1 MSENKNEYLTTGE
14 FAKICGIP
22 KHILFYYDQIE
33 LFQPEITKENGYRYY
48 SFRQFDTFSIIS
60 ALKKLGM
67 PLKEI
72 KKYMDERNP
81 ANLISLLD
89 QKSKEVAKE
98 IIKLKNTK
106 KGIDFLKDL
115 TEKALTVEFNRIQ
128 PAYHKSMKA
137 LCSTYLDNGKD
148 DSYAGF
154 LTELIAFRNDSNAS
168 MIDFLGGSLTIDN
181 IREKKFDSFSYLY
194 TKANSADKKN
204 NTLVR
209 KEGWYLQVYYKGS
222 YRNIDEIYTKI
233 LQYADEQQIKLG
245 KNAYEEY
252 LIFEIGTKNREDY
265 VTLILVEIEDGH
277 LNHAQI
283 QLVFLSPSF
292 NILSN

>member
-22 KHILFYYDQIE
+22 KHILFHYDQIK
-33 LFQPEITKENGYRYY
+33 LFQPALIKENGYRYY
-48 SFRQFDTFSIIS
+48 SFRQLDTFSIIS
-60 ALKKLGM
+60 ALKRLGM

-81 ANLISLLD
+81 EKLVHLLEE
-89 QKSKEVAKE
+89 KSDEVAKE

-106 KGIDFLKDL
+106 REIDSLKKL
-115 TEKALTVEFNRIQ
+115 TENALSVEYNIIK

-137 LCSTYLDNGKD
+137 ICSTLMDNGND
-148 DSYAGF
+148 NSYSIF
-154 LTELIAFRNDSNAS
+154 VTELIAFRNTSNAT
-168 MIDFLGGSLTIDN
+168 MIDFLGASLTIDN
-181 IREKKFDSFSYLY
+181 ILEKRFDSFSYLY
-194 TKANSADKKN
+194 TKTNNSDKKN

-209 KEGWYLQVYYKGS
+209 REGWYLQVYYKGS
-222 YRNIDEIYTKI
+222 YRNISEMYTKI
-233 LQYADEQQIKLG
+233 IQYAKEHQIKLG

-265 VTLILVEIEDGH
+265 VTLILVEIEGE
-277 LNHAQI
+277 
-283 QLVFLSPSF
+283 P
-292 NILSN
+292 

>member
-1 MSENKNEYLTTGE
+1 MSEKKNEYLTTGE

-22 KHILFYYDQIE
+22 KHILFYYDEIN

-72 KKYMDERNP
+72 KKYMDERDP
-81 ANLISLLD
+81 AKLVDLLE
-89 QKSKEVAKE
+89 QKSNEVAKE

-106 KGIDFLKDL
+106 HGIDFLKDL
-115 TEKALTVEFNRIQ
+115 TESALSMEYNVIE
-128 PAYHKSMKA
+128 PAYHKSMDA
-137 LCSTYLDNGKD
+137 LCSTLMDNSND
-148 DSYAGF
+148 DSYLNF
-154 LTELIAFRNDSNAS
+154 LTELIAFRNNSNAS
-168 MIDFLGGSLTIDN
+168 MIDFLGASLTIDN
-181 IREKKFDSFSYLY
+181 ILKKRYDSFSYLY
-194 TKANSADKKN
+194 TKTGNADKKS

-222 YRNIDEIYTKI
+222 YRNISEMYTKI
-233 LQYADEQQIKLG
+233 IQYAEEHEIKLG

-252 LIFEIGTKNREDY
+252 LIFEIGTKNRDDY
-265 VTLILVEIEDGH
+265 VTLILVEIEVEP
-277 LNHAQI
+277 QK
-283 QLVFLSPSF
+283 
-292 NILSN
+292 

>member
-1 MSENKNEYLTTGE
+1 MSENKNEYLTTGA

-81 ANLISLLD
+81 EKLISLLD
-89 QKSKEVAKE
+89 QKSNEVAKE

-106 KGIDFLKDL
+106 RGIDLFKDL
-115 TEKALTVEFNRIQ
+115 TENALTVEYNKIK

-137 LCSTYLDNGKD
+137 LCSTNLDNENE
-148 DSYAGF
+148 DSYSNF
-154 LTELIAFRNDSNAS
+154 LTELIAFRNDNNSS
-168 MIDFLGGSLTIDN
+168 MIDFLGGCLTIDN
-181 IREKKFDSFSYLY
+181 IRKKRFDSPSYLY
-194 TKANSADKKN
+194 TKANNGDKKN
-204 NTLVR
+204 STLVR

-222 YRNIDEIYTKI
+222 YRTINEIYTKL
-233 LQYADEQQIKLG
+233 LQYAHDHQISLG
-245 KNAYEEY
+245 NNAYEEY
-252 LIFEIGTKNREDY
+252 LIFDIGTKNRDDY
-265 VTLILVEIEDGH
+265 VTLILVEIDGE
-277 LNHAQI
+277 
-283 QLVFLSPSF
+283 P
-292 NILSN
+292 

>member
-33 LFQPEITKENGYRYY
+33 LFQPEITKENGYRCY

-60 ALKKLGM
+60 ALKRLGM

-81 ANLISLLD
+81 ANLIDLLE
-89 QKSKEVAKE
+89 QKSNEVAKE

-106 KGIDFLKDL
+106 HGIDFLKDL
-115 TEKALTVEFNRIQ
+115 TENALSAEYNIIK
-128 PAYHKSMKA
+128 PAYHKSMRA
-137 LCSTYLDNGKD
+137 LCSTHMDNGKD
-148 DSYAGF
+148 DSYSNF

-181 IREKKFDSFSYLY
+181 IREKRFDSFSYLY
-194 TKANSADKKN
+194 TKTNNVDKKK

-222 YRNIDEIYTKI
+222 YRNINEMYEKI
-233 LQYADEQQIKLG
+233 MQYANEHQIKLG

-252 LIFEIGTKNREDY
+252 LIFEIGTKNRDDY
-265 VTLILVEIEDGH
+265 VTLILVEIDGEPQEH
-277 LNHAQI
+277 
-283 QLVFLSPSF
+283 
-292 NILSN
+292 

>member
-1 MSENKNEYLTTGE
+1 MSKDKNEYLTTGE

-22 KHILFYYDQIE
+22 KHILFHYDQIK

-60 ALKKLGM
+60 ALKGLGM

-81 ANLISLLD
+81 EKLVDLLE
-89 QKSKEVAKE
+89 QKSNEVTKE
-98 IIKLKNTK
+98 IKKLKNTK
-106 KGIDFLKDL
+106 REIESLKDL
-115 TEKALTVEFNRIQ
+115 TEHALSVKYNIIE

-137 LCSTYLDNGKD
+137 LCSALMDND
-148 DSYAGF
+148 NDNSYPTF
-154 LTELIAFRNDSNAS
+154 LTELIAFRNNSNAS
-168 MIDFLGGSLTIDN
+168 TIDFLGASLTIDN
-181 IREKKFDSFSYLY
+181 IRDKRFDSFSYLY
-194 TKANSADKKN
+194 TKTNNADKKN

-222 YRNIDEIYTKI
+222 YRNISEMYTKI
-233 LQYADEQQIKLG
+233 MQYAKDHQIKLG

-252 LIFEIGTKNREDY
+252 LIFEIGTKNRDDY
-265 VTLILVEIEDGH
+265 VTLILVEIEGE
-277 LNHAQI
+277 
-283 QLVFLSPSF
+283 P
-292 NILSN
+292 

>member
-1 MSENKNEYLTTGE
+1 MKFVKYSLERGHFMSENKNEYLTTGQ

-22 KHILFYYDQIE
+22 KHILFHYDQIQ

-48 SFRQFDTFSIIS
+48 SFRQLDTFSIIS
-60 ALKKLGM
+60 ALKRLGM

-81 ANLISLLD
+81 TKLLD
-89 QKSKEVAKE
+89 LLEQKSNEVAKE

-106 KGIDFLKDL
+106 REIDSLKDL
-115 TEKALTVEFNRIQ
+115 TENALSVEYNIIK

-137 LCSTYLDNGKD
+137 ICSTFMDNGND
-148 DSYAGF
+148 ISYSVF
-154 LTELIAFRNDSNAS
+154 VTELIAFRNNSNAS
-168 MIDFLGGSLTIDN
+168 MIDFLGASLTINN
-181 IREKKFDSFSYLY
+181 IREKRFDSFSYLY
-194 TKANSADKKN
+194 TKTNNADKKN

-222 YRNIDEIYTKI
+222 YRNISEMYTKI
-233 LQYADEQQIKLG
+233 IQYAKDHQIKLG

-252 LIFEIGTKNREDY
+252 LIFEIG
-265 VTLILVEIEDGH
+265 
-277 LNHAQI
+277 
-283 QLVFLSPSF
+283 
-292 NILSN
+292 

>member
-1 MSENKNEYLTTGE
+1 MSENKNEYLTTGQ

-22 KHILFYYDQIE
+22 KHILFHYDQIN

-48 SFRQFDTFSIIS
+48 SFRQLDTFSIIS
-60 ALKKLGM
+60 ALKRLGM

-81 ANLISLLD
+81 AKLVDLLE
-89 QKSKEVAKE
+89 QKSDEVAKE

-106 KGIDFLKDL
+106 REIDSLKNL
-115 TEKALTVEFNRIQ
+115 TENALSAEYNIIK

-137 LCSTYLDNGKD
+137 ICSTLMDNGND
-148 DSYAGF
+148 NSYSIF
-154 LTELIAFRNDSNAS
+154 VTELIAFRNSSNAS
-168 MIDFLGGSLTIDN
+168 MIDFLGASLTIDN
-181 IREKKFDSFSYLY
+181 IREKRFDSFSFLY
-194 TKANSADKKN
+194 TKTNNTDKKN

-222 YRNIDEIYTKI
+222 YRNISEMYTKI
-233 LQYADEQQIKLG
+233 IQYAKEHQIKLG

-252 LIFEIGTKNREDY
+252 LIFEIGTKNKDDY
-265 VTLILVEIEDGH
+265 VTLILVEIEGE
-277 LNHAQI
+277 
-283 QLVFLSPSF
+283 P
-292 NILSN
+292 